1 MQENEVKQEE
11 EVRIEL
17 PKEKKIKVRKNE
29 ALWMLTFADLSFIL
43 MCFFALLLSMSKPNV
58 KRFEN
63 VIQGMS
69 QTNTI
74 SKGQKKDAKNLKHV
88 YESVKKE
95 LKKKK
100 LTKTAS
106 VKYDTDGVAIEF
118 TDRMVFSPGSA
129 QTSPYFKTVSHKV
142 LDLIAKSSKDYRITI
157 EGHTDDTPLGR
168 SSRYKNNWE
177 LSSAR
182 GVSMLHLFKTKGI
195 KQDKMRV
202 ISYADT
208 KPKLQVAG
216 KRGKDLKSAR
226 SQNRRIV
233 VRID

>member
-1 MQENEVKQEE
+1 MQDPELKLAEQEQI
-11 EVRIEL
+11 VI
-17 PKEKKIKVRKNE
+17 PKEKKLKVRKNE

-69 QTNTI
+69 KTKTI
-74 SKGQKKDAKNLKHV
+74 SKGQQKDAKNLKHV

-95 LKKKK
+95 IKKKK

-129 QTSPYFKTVSHKV
+129 QTSPYFKTVSSKV

-182 GVSMLHLFKTKGI
+182 GVSMVELFKREGV
-195 KQDKMRV
+195 KQEKMRV
-202 ISYADT
+202 IAYADT
-208 KPKLQVAG
+208 KPKLQILG
-216 KRGKDLKSAR
+216 KKGKDLKLAR
-226 SQNRRIV
+226 SKNRRIV

>member
-1 MQENEVKQEE
+1 
-11 EVRIEL
+11 
-17 PKEKKIKVRKNE
+17 
-29 ALWMLTFADLSFIL
+29 MLTFADLSFIL

-69 QTNTI
+69 QTKTI
-74 SKGQKKDAKNLKHV
+74 SKGQQKDAKNLQQV

-95 LKKKK
+95 IKKKK

-106 VKYDTDGVAIEF
+106 VKYDSDGVAIEF
-118 TDRMVFSPGSA
+118 TDKLVFSPGSA
-129 QTSPYFKTVSHKV
+129 QTSPYFKTVSRKV
-142 LDLIAKSSKDYRITI
+142 LDLIAKSSKDHRITI

-182 GVSMLHLFKTKGI
+182 GVSMLQLFKKKGY
-195 KQDKMRV
+195 KTGENESD
-202 ISYADT
+202 SLCGY
-208 KPKLQVAG
+208 
-216 KRGKDLKSAR
+216 
-226 SQNRRIV
+226 
-233 VRID
+233 